1 MATGSTAEYPL
12 PAQRKEQLVSSQE
25 VLLVLILTGPAIIL
39 LVLLWTALAEL
50 HEKVYKHIV
59 GE

>member
-1 MATGSTAEYPL
+1 M
-12 PAQRKEQLVSSQE
+12 SSQE
-25 VLLVLILTGPAIIL
+25 VLLVLILTVPAIIL